1 MDVLIVRSSVPG
13 AAAVVHLHFELREVL
28 KEAVP
33 SHRRTW
39 DAKDK
44 AWRIHEE
51 WIPVLRRALEDAGH
65 RVRLDGV
72 REERIQ
78 APASDWT
85 SAMYRDLG
93 AELGAK
99 AYRALAPVL
108 HPDRGGSLSAMQ
120 ALNAA
125 RALYGKPP

>member
-1 MDVLIVRSSVPG
+1 MDVLIVRSGVPG
-13 AAAVVHLHFELREVL
+13 AAAVVHLPFELREVI
-28 KEAVP
+28 KAAVP

-44 AWRIHEE
+44 VWRIHEE

-72 REERIQ
+72 REEHT
-78 APASDWT
+78 AASVGDWPA
-85 SAMYRDLG
+85 AMYRDLG
-93 AELGAK
+93 AELGGRAFK
-99 AYRALAPVL
+99 ALLLVL
-108 HPDRGGSLSAMQ
+108 HPDRGGSLAAMQ